1 MTINLIPRD
10 KTNTPLKVKSI
21 QWQEYFSFLNNYVA
35 DGLELSSLSPTDISI
50 GIGAGRINGLI
61 VIVDSAEAVT
71 VTGNGTRYC
80 HLHIVRANL
89 VDPSS
94 VEIVFLDAK
103 SDDKDYLFIGSAVAN
118 GDGTGFDTDTL
129 DVSGYSGLT
138 SDYFGTGVDGIV
150 MLNDGD
156 SIEGDMNYDYLT
168 ITGTV
173 NVLPNT
179 VIRVRNSLVIDGVLS
194 SRGVIVGGNGGSAN
208 SPTVSGGTGAD
219 GIVSSK
225 FINAINRGGDGINGG
240 VGGERAGNN
249 VGFQKSKN
257 VFTDN
262 VSSGSGSGGGGGN
275 KSGTGVTVNDG
286 GDGGK
291 IVPRSPS

>member
-118 GDGTGFDTDTL
+118 GDGTGFDVDML
-129 DVSGYSGLT
+129 DVPRDMGIRN
-138 SDYFGTGVDGIV
+138 DFFGDGRDGDV
-150 MLNDGD
+150 VLANGD
-156 SIEGDMNYDYLT
+156 SIDSDMQYRNLK

-173 NVLPNT
+173 SVANNISIVVKENCE
-179 VIRVRNSLVIDGVLS
+179 IDGTLVC
-194 SRGVIVGGNGGSAN
+194 R
-208 SPTVSGGTGAD
+208 
-219 GIVSSK
+219 GIVLGG
-225 FINAINRGGDGINGG
+225 AGGHGTRGTRVDPIRGDGISGSVGNAYENIIGVGSNGTGIQNGG
-240 VGGERAGNN
+240 
-249 VGFQKSKN
+249 
-257 VFTDN
+257 
-262 VSSGSGSGGGGGN
+262 SSGSGVI
-275 KSGTGVTVNDG
+275 GVG
-286 GDGGK
+286 A
-291 IVPRSPS
+291 S